1 MMHETETVLD
11 RRRLRRH
18 VSFWRIS
25 AIIAAL
31 LAVGGLIMSS
41 EALQSITQKD
51 YIARVSITGT
61 ISEDRKQ
68 LELIDKIAK
77 DDQAVALIV
86 FVNSPGG
93 TSTGGEA
100 LYTALRKV
108 AEKKPVVAQFGTVAA
123 SAGYITGL
131 GADYIVSRGNCIT
144 GSIGVIAQWPEF
156 SGILDKVGVKVN
168 EIRSGELKAWPSPF
182 APLDEKGTA
191 ATEAMV
197 KDSFKWFLDLVK
209 ERRGIDPA
217 AVSGLEMG
225 RVFTGRQA
233 LERKLVDAIGGED
246 EVRAWLKEKHEISR
260 DLKIVE
266 KKPETDSRLSLLGAS
281 SGSVRDLAAQ
291 IVSGA
296 TDALS
301 GGEAS
306 RLLRLDGLVSVWHPS
321 EN

>member
-25 AIIAAL
+25 AILAAL
-31 LAVGGLIMSS
+31 LFVGGLILSS
-41 EALQSITQKD
+41 DTLKSLTEKD
-51 YIARVSITGT
+51 YVARVSITGT
-61 ISEDRKQ
+61 ITEDRKQ
-68 LELIDKIAK
+68 LKMLDKIAEDEK
-77 DDQAVALIV
+77 AVALIV
-86 FVNSPGG
+86 FVNSSGG

-100 LYTALRKV
+100 LYTELRKV
-108 AEKKPVVAQFGTVAA
+108 AAKKPVVAQFGTIAA
-123 SAGYITGL
+123 SAGYIVGL
-131 GADYIVSRGNCIT
+131 GTDHIVARGNSIT

-182 APLDEKGTA
+182 APLDEKGTG
-191 ATEAMV
+191 TMNEMV

-209 ERRGIDPA
+209 ERRGIDTA
-217 AVSGLEMG
+217 SVEGLEKG
-225 RVFTGRQA
+225 RIFTGRQA
-233 LERKLVDAIGGED
+233 LESKLVDAIGGED
-246 EVRAWLKEKHEISR
+246 EVRSWLKEKHKISK
-260 DLKIVE
+260 DLKIVD
-266 KKPETDSRLSLLGAS
+266 KKPEKDSKLSWLSLS
-281 SGSVRDLAAQ
+281 SGSIREIAAE

-296 TDALS
+296 SDAMS